1 MRNPS
6 SFAKPALASMAL
18 SLAATVPTEAQVE
31 AAPRDR
37 ARQFDAGEK
46 DYLAMMAGA
55 RTAFGQTR

>member
-1 MRNPS
+1 
-6 SFAKPALASMAL
+6 MAL